1 MRPHTGVLVCLCAL
15 GGCAADAR
23 VDLSAADALTAVAGQ
38 VQQTIQEYH
47 GEVVRFDD
55 SRESATVAA
64 FVARVKADAA
74 DEASLDAH
82 AAQFAA
88 ALVKIRA
95 DRETEW
101 ARRAAAME
109 NVGVLREMASGLRR
123 LALQSLS
130 LDDEVRRYLASW
142 MSTKTSA
149 GSDAGN
155 GSRKR
160 D

>member
-1 MRPHTGVLVCLCAL
+1 MRFTACLCVL

-38 VQQTIQEYH
+38 VQRTIQEYH

-64 FVARVKADAA
+64 FVTRVKADAA

-101 ARRAAAME
+101 SRRAAAME
-109 NVGVLREMASGLRR
+109 NVGVLREMASGLRK

-142 MSTKTSA
+142 VSTKTPT
-149 GSDAGN
+149 GNEAGN
-155 GSRKR
+155 GSGTRN
-160 D
+160 